1 LYKKT
6 QHFVVDRYNGL
17 LLYVSMNTAN
27 AHHGEAQ
34 MRTAAKFHSI
44 TEFKPDP
51 ICIISRRVESPVER
65 AAYARIE
72 AGARVC
78 AARVTK
84 DGARKYVLQPSLLDL
99 IEPGLARLTPRN
111 MDARLRTLWNERRVK
126 IINFKSALIYARL
139 LRARDSFYVRKQWRA
154 I

>member
-1 LYKKT
+1 
-6 QHFVVDRYNGL
+6 
-17 LLYVSMNTAN
+17 MNTAN
-27 AHHGEAQ
+27 ANHGEAQ

-51 ICIISRRVESPVER
+51 AFYISRRPETKAES

-72 AGARVC
+72 AGARTC

-84 DGARKYVLQPSLLDL
+84 DGARKYVLQPGLLDL

-111 MDARLRTLWNERRVK
+111 MEARLRTLWNERKVQA
-126 IINFKSALIYARL
+126 INFKSALIYSRL
-139 LRARDSFYVRKQWRA
+139 LRARDRFYVRKQWRA